1 MSNLG
6 LYQSMTTWAK
16 KLGGPLQLGCVVA
29 IGGYVVIRTV
39 EAGGKTVV
47 KAIKKHVKT
56 KGKAPTATYVVHS
69 EGKSNEGLIFAVGDK
84 FNVLEIADD
93 TVLIEKIG
101 DNSNPYF
108 VSADLLHSISDFN
121 G

>member
-16 KLGGPLQLGCVVA
+16 KLGGPLQLGCA
-29 IGGYVVIRTV
+29 IAVGGYVVIRAV

-47 KAIKKHVKT
+47 KVIKKHMKSKDIPPAV
-56 KGKAPTATYVVHS
+56 TYVVHT
-69 EGKSNEGLIFAVGDK
+69 EGTSNEGLQFAVGDK

-93 TVLIEKIG
+93 AVLIEKIG
-101 DNSNPYF
+101 DNCNPYF
-108 VSADLLHSISDFN
+108 VSAALLHSISNFN